1 MSAETDHRPEATS
14 LPDTVAGIHD
24 AAARVNSLR
33 EQGRTWAQVSSVT
46 GYTRVYCMQLVY
58 NLFELTDALNRE
70 QKPEGVMLAGVY
82 TRTAAA

>member
-1 MSAETDHRPEATS
+1 MSAETVSSPEATP

-24 AAARVNSLR
+24 AAAKVNALR
-33 EQGRTWAQVSSVT
+33 GQGRTWAQISSET

-58 NLFELTDALNRE
+58 NLFELTDAMNRE

-82 TRTAAA
+82 TRSTAA